1 MEITEAVE
9 KGIEAGERAKAE
21 DWRPSTNGESNTPLM
36 HVGTQQFS
44 TSDEDLEYLARHSC
58 HAKNENF
65 ITFHREYGWDVDELR
80 RAT

>member
-36 HVGTQQFS
+36 HVGTQQFN
-44 TSDEDLEYLARHSC
+44 TSGSWGSQQGGGTQPLY
-58 HAKNENF
+58 
-65 ITFHREYGWDVDELR
+65 
-80 RAT
+80 